1 MMLKLPRTRAR
12 MHIYVCMQIGMNGGH
27 SAAAMLHASPSL
39 TVHSFDMMNWNYSWP
54 VVRLLSTTFSQRFFI
69 HPGDSRQTVP
79 QWASG
84 WTQQRRA
91 TRTRHATSAGP
102 CDLIL
107 VDGDHTLKGAV
118 ADLRNMRAAGARKIV
133 FDEVTTR
140 ACVTGEA
147 ELTSCSGS
155 HDRSNAEWVARGY
168 AHAVAAYH
176 NFSREGGMRVEDCIW
191 VPKYKND
198 GLCWGSLIPGARR
211 GVD

>member
-1 MMLKLPRTRAR
+1 MASLRSVYGKRFE
-12 MHIYVCMQIGMNGGH
+12 
-27 SAAAMLHASPSL
+27 LHL
-39 TVHSFDMMNWNYSWP
+39 
-54 VVRLLSTTFSQRFFI
+54 
-69 HPGDSRQTVP
+69 GDSKVTIP
-79 QWASG
+79 
-84 WTQQRRA
+84 
-91 TRTRHATSAGP
+91 TRLAAGLT
-102 CDLIL
+102 CDIAFI
-107 VDGDHTLKGAV
+107 DGSKEFEIRL